1 VWLAHYQRSA
11 NTRAAY
17 ARELLLF
24 LGWLGAQRI
33 DAFAV
38 RGAHVERYLRRLQRA
53 GLAEASRAPGALAA
67 LAAYYTAPCT
77 SSSSSATRARSSSAR
92 PRPRRARTRRARSA
106 RLRCSCLLDAAHA
119 RAPLHELLA
128 SLLFYN
134 ALRVS
139 EAVDADV
146 ADVGQHQGLHVL
158 AVRGKGETEKNV
170 RVPLNHETARCP
182 TCATRRA
189 GTCH

>member
-24 LGWLGAQRI
+24 LGSLGAQRI

-92 PRPRRARTRRARSA
+92 PRPRRARTRRALSEA
-106 RLRCSCLLDAAHA
+106 QVLMLLGAAHA

>member
-67 LAAYYTAPCT
+67 LAAYYHRAVHEQLVQRNPCQVVERPT
-77 SSSSSATRARSSSAR
+77 PAAARQNQARALSEAQVL
-92 PRPRRARTRRARSA
+92 T
-106 RLRCSCLLDAAHA
+106 LGAAHA

>member
-1 VWLAHYQRSA
+1 VLM
-11 NTRAAY
+11 
-17 ARELLLF
+17 LL
-24 LGWLGAQRI
+24 G
-33 DAFAV
+33 
-38 RGAHVERYLRRLQRA
+38 
-53 GLAEASRAPGALAA
+53 
-67 LAAYYTAPCT
+67 
-77 SSSSSATRARSSSAR
+77 
-92 PRPRRARTRRARSA
+92 
-106 RLRCSCLLDAAHA
+106 AAHA